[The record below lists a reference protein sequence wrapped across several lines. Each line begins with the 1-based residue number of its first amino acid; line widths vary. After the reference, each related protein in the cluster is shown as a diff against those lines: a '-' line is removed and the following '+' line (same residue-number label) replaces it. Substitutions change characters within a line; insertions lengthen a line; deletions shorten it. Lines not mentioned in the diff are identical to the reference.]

1 MCQTSYLT
9 FESPSSSFLMAFGGS
24 PRLAMPLSNFV
35 SKLGLILEAIS
46 NIYVKSINLEER
58 RNVSAQFLQ
67 QKPGQK

>member
-1 MCQTSYLT
+1 
-9 FESPSSSFLMAFGGS
+9 MAFGGS
-24 PRLAMPLSNFV
+24 PRLAMALSSFV

-58 RNVSAQFLQ
+58 RNVSAHFLQ